1 VRRAAALLAALLLGG
16 CATLDRN
23 ECLQAN
29 WTDLGAR
36 DGQSGY
42 PAARLEEHREACR
55 EHGIVPDDRS
65 YLAGREQGLRY
76 YCTAGN
82 GYREGRR
89 GAAYQRVCPLEAE
102 ADFLPEYELGRE
114 LYQLEQ
120 DANELRSRI
129 AEHERAL
136 DDPGLTREQ
145 RYGHR
150 RELDY
155 LYRELASLR
164 RQMDRLERSPGMDAP
179 GSR

>member
-1 VRRAAALLAALLLGG
+1 MRRRHLLLLPLLLLAS
-16 CATLDRN
+16 CATLDKN

-29 WTDLGAR
+29 WNDLGAR

-42 PAARLEEHREACR
+42 PATRLEEHRSACR
-55 EHGIVPDDRS
+55 DHGVVPDDRA

-76 YCTAGN
+76 YCTAETGF
-82 GYREGRR
+82 REGRR
-89 GAAYQRVCPLEAE
+89 GATYQRVCPLEAE
-102 ADFLPEYELGRE
+102 ASFIPEYERGRE

-120 DANELRSRI
+120 DASGLQNKI

-136 DDPGLTREQ
+136 DDSRLTREQ
-145 RYGHR
+145 RYDHR

-164 RQMDRLERSPGMDAP
+164 RQMDRLQDSP
-179 GSR
+179 RY